1 MSGGMR
7 DLASL
12 LLFGALPELVRGKTP
27 RTGPRVSVKAWRG
40 FWLAA
45 VGLLLAATATAR
57 EHVILLHGLARTERS
72 MAPMQRALEGEGFG
86 VTNLGYPSRART
98 IAELSETI
106 EPALAAARRE
116 GAERVHFVTHSM
128 GGILVRSYL
137 SRHAVPELGRVV
149 MLAPPSQ
156 GSEVVDALGGLA
168 VFGWVNGPAGRELGT
183 DERSMPN
190 QLGPV
195 NYPVGVIAGNRS
207 INWINSLLIPGEDDG
222 KVSLDRT
229 KLAGMAD
236 HLVLPVTHP
245 FILRDETAIR
255 QTICFLRTGRFT
267 RVDQEAANDL
277 PSAGRAD

>member
-1 MSGGMR
+1 MR
-7 DLASL
+7 DLPI
-12 LLFGALPELVRGKTP
+12 LLFGANLGWVRKRNVRAVIP
-27 RTGPRVSVKAWRG
+27 KVWRG
-40 FWLAA
+40 WAALGLALAA
-45 VGLLLAATATAR
+45 LSAGAR

-72 MAPMQRALEGEGFG
+72 MAPMQRALQAEGFA
-86 VTNLGYPSRART
+86 VTNLGYPSRAHT
-98 IAELSETI
+98 IPELSERI
-106 EPALAAARRE
+106 EPAVTAARSA
-116 GAERVHFVTHSM
+116 GAERIHFVTHSM

-137 SRHAVPELGRVV
+137 SRHVLPELGRVV

-183 DERSMPN
+183 DDRSMPN

-222 KVSLDRT
+222 KVSLERT
-229 KLAGMAD
+229 KLPGMAD

-245 FILRDETAIR
+245 FIPRDETAIR
-255 QTICFLRTGRFT
+255 QTIGFLRTGRFT
-267 RVDQEAANDL
+267 RTG
-277 PSAGRAD
+277 PSVGDNPGGRPAVTEFFTLL